1 MKQQPFGLSRRF
13 LNRKVSKGEIDLFK
27 WYFGTNNVPES
38 KAEAIVQMALGIAGG
53 SLVMVVLFVMVAR
66 WWLMA

>member
-1 MKQQPFGLSRRF
+1 MSKRG
-13 LNRKVSKGEIDLFK
+13 SKGEINLFK

-53 SLVMVVLFVMVAR
+53 SLVLVTLFVMIAR
-66 WWLMA
+66 WWLMV

>member
-1 MKQQPFGLSRRF
+1 MY
-13 LNRKVSKGEIDLFK
+13 K

-53 SLVMVVLFVMVAR
+53 SLVLGVLFIMICQ
-66 WWLMA
+66 WWLGVY